1 MATLREIARENIVEA
16 SEGIC
21 WFALWKHGRTW
32 DIEIFWPEYDER
44 KECFK
49 MDEDEQERAREI
61 LKEDYGAVL
70 INGYYDNI
78 GSLEEMT
85 ISSLA
90 DGLRFQYDR
99 GRLLSDCI
107 A

>member
-1 MATLREIARENIVEA
+1 MATLREIARDNIVEA

-21 WFALWKHGRTW
+21 WFALWKRGRAW
-32 DIEIFWPEYDER
+32 EIETFWPDYDER

-49 MDEDEQERAREI
+49 MDENDQERAREI
-61 LKEDYGAVL
+61 LQEDYGAVL

-107 A
+107 V